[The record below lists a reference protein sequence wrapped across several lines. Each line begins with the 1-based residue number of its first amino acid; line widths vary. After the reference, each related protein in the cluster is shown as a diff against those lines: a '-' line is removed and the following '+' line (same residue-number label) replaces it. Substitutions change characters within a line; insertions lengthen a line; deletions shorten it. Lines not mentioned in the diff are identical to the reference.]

1 MSAVDVPSR
10 TCPGRR
16 MRCLGG
22 CKRPR
27 KRARREPPS
36 RSCTCP
42 AAGLIDTVMMGC
54 TGGVMKAKFTKGRDE
69 ALQGGRLAMGRTL
82 TTFSALQPDVCHR
95 LSAECRVIDEF
106 VATCDRAIPARTQPD
121 TATQRLLEAVVAC

>member
-1 MSAVDVPSR
+1 
-10 TCPGRR
+10 
-16 MRCLGG
+16 
-22 CKRPR
+22 
-27 KRARREPPS
+27 
-36 RSCTCP
+36 
-42 AAGLIDTVMMGC
+42 MMGC

-106 VATCDRAIPARTQPD
+106 VATCDRAIPARTQPNS
-121 TATQRLLEAVVAC
+121 ATQRLLEAVSCAEGRDHFSKQGSAGGSPMMRAMPPSPNFRRPSGAG